1 MFLSRGHNFA
11 AVFLM
16 HILCARC
23 LLVSKRIYFMLVL
36 VENVWSISEFFL
48 SNVSGHGRHFL
59 CLFGLLPDSEGWC
72 SSQCHTL
79 IVLARLCHLLLTSRS
94 VTTHPLYRFFVT
106 GIITCHIGTL
116 GNCSDI
122 WCASRLP
129 FIAQSHFLLN
139 FLATFALF
147 LPLPLSRVSV
157 WASSICLTYT
167 VCSASKF

>member
-1 MFLSRGHNFA
+1 
-11 AVFLM
+11 M

-36 VENVWSISEFFL
+36 VKNVWSISEFFYQM
-48 SNVSGHGRHFL
+48 SVGMEDTFYV
-59 CLFGLLPDSEGWC
+59 CLAFC
-72 SSQCHTL
+72 QTL
-79 IVLARLCHLLLTSRS
+79 RDDALHS
-94 VTTHPLYRFFVT
+94 VTRSLCPRVFVIFCWHPEVLRPTLCTVFFVT

-157 WASSICLTYT
+157 WASSICLTCA
-167 VCSASKF
+167 VCSASKFTHCCGHPDLC